1 MYGLRQAMYVA
12 FLLCYVNLRY
22 LLARGNIAEL
32 RCCVSIPNDL
42 GSLVKSQKTAL
53 VLFHFVL
60 SVTKNAL
67 DPSGGSLC

>member
-1 MYGLRQAMYVA
+1 MYVA

-42 GSLVKSQKTAL
+42 GVPWSRVRKLLSYSFTSFSASQKTRWIR
-53 VLFHFVL
+53 VVF
-60 SVTKNAL
+60 
-67 DPSGGSLC
+67 SLLI